1 MDIQEWSTA
10 ARSSDAVA
18 VEDEYEEPLGT
29 QHDLLIGTEHGII
42 LYQEIYSSA

>member
-10 ARSSDAVA
+10 ARGDAVA
-18 VEDEYEEPLGT
+18 VEDENEEPLGT

-42 LYQEIYSSA
+42 LYQETCSYV